1 MPFNPHAMG
10 VNNVLKWLSPLVR
23 PMLNAPSARRL
34 ESAVNIADL
43 RLAARQRAHR
53 MVFDY
58 LDAGAD
64 DEITLRRNKDA
75 YSSLELHPRV
85 LAGLKPPLDLSARFM
100 RSECALPFFVSPTA
114 GSKMFHADG
123 EQGVARAAAKH
134 GVMYSLS
141 TMGTSA
147 PAEVA
152 AAIPPKHPKLFQL
165 YVWKDR
171 ALVRDMLRQA
181 MDNGFDA
188 LALTVD
194 LTWYGNRERDVRN
207 GFTVPPAYTL
217 RQIADAVRAPAWS
230 WDFLANEE
238 YAYAAVKL
246 AAEGAFYTLVPI
258 RPRSRGERRSLRTLP
273 GVSLRAPLAFNTRPR
288 RLSTPTDAF
297 ELHPD
302 VRLYGTTLTKAASA
316 AAASRSPREKRTTRR
331 RFPWTDARRWR
342 SYATRSIR
350 RSTGTTR
357 SGS

>member
-10 VNNVLKWLSPLVR
+10 VHNVLKWLSPLVR

-114 GSKMFHADG
+114 GSKMFHAYG

-302 VRLYGTTLTKAASA
+302 VRR
-316 AAASRSPREKRTTRR
+316 SRGCR
-331 RFPWTDARRWR
+331 
-342 SYATRSIR
+342 
-350 RSTGTTR
+350 
-357 SGS
+357 